1 MQQLS
6 RSLSANLAQLKD
18 SFGQSADF
26 YSKQVQLYGCPCAI
40 LLFDGMASLRSS
52 GRKHTC
58 GGYGR
63 PCPPYDGRDG
73 CPADGWL

>member
-40 LLFDGMASLRSS
+40 LLFDGMASLSS
-52 GRKHTC
+52 LWTVLLLSLIHI
-58 GGYGR
+58 
-63 PCPPYDGRDG
+63 
-73 CPADGWL
+73 